1 MPHTSYV
8 HFWRLEWGSKQ
19 FVYLYRK
26 EEIVTIVLYPND
38 QTIRTIIDIV
48 QSGRSSISWVFNNE
62 PSLLY
67 DPTIIGPAKV
77 FSNRQAGDY
86 VVMNGN
92 SGLAAAVSGSYG
104 FTWNYELGHAQ
115 DDAAQIAIACNSPFA
130 NLDV

>member
-1 MPHTSYV
+1 MA
-8 HFWRLEWGSKQ
+8 
-19 FVYLYRK
+19 
-26 EEIVTIVLYPND
+26 IVLYPSD
-38 QTIRTIIDIV
+38 QTVRTVIDIV

-62 PSLLY
+62 PSFLY

-77 FSNRQAGDY
+77 FSNRQLGDY

-104 FTWNYELGHAQ
+104 FTWNNELGHAQ
-115 DDAAQIAIACNSPFA
+115 DDAAQVAIACNSPFA